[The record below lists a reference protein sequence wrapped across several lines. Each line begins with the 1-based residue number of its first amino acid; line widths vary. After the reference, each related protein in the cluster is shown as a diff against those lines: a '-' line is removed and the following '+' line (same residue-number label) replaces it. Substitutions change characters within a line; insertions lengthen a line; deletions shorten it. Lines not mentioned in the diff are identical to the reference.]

1 VQRRSPY
8 SYAAVV
14 VLAGFVG
21 LAVYALQD
29 AKSLDGRV
37 MRRVTV
43 NGRNVGGMKIDRLD
57 AVLAEVQTDL
67 ETMSVRVATP
77 DGGFSTTG
85 EALGIRID
93 TAELKRRTLLAN
105 RPDNFGGRLSGY
117 IKSWYSTVRVPVPV
131 SVAIPDTVAV
141 LQVNEGTRRRD
152 PVDPQLK
159 IRKGKYV
166 VLPGSDGEGIDA
178 KRLAD
183 AITSAIETGERPPM
197 VSARRVPLP
206 STFTTGELESLA
218 TKATEL
224 TTNPLTYTVDGK
236 PGEITSQQL
245 RDWLKPA
252 IVDREVQLTLDETKT
267 LRGLREAVGFNI
279 RPVQNARL
287 AINAAGVVEPV
298 KSQSGLR
305 CCKPDTVA
313 ELQRAF
319 NGSLPQPV
327 AIKLEEVLPAVTTEE
342 VLSIGVKEPIATF
355 TTKHRAGEARV
366 KNIHRISD
374 LVRGV
379 VIKPGESFSV
389 NDFVGDRTASK
400 GFVEAHSIADG
411 VLIDSY
417 GGGISQFATTLFNAA
432 FFAGLDI
439 PKYKPHSIYIS
450 RYPYGREATLSYPYV
465 DLVLKN
471 NTPYGVM
478 IWPTYTASSITIAL
492 YSTPWARSDVFG
504 QVKKDK
510 DQCTDVFT
518 TRLRKFPN
526 GDEKKDVFKARY
538 LPGEGVSCDGSP
550 TAGVSTTAPA
560 RTTTRVPRKTT
571 SAGSSESSDT
581 KGTRD
586 TKGSSNADS
595 GNDSGNN
602 SGNDTG
608 NGDSGSSG
616 SSKPSSKSRKSTKP
630 APVQAANPAP
640 SPDPSPAPA
649 PAPKPEPAPAPSP
662 EPAPTQAPG
671 PVEVKPPVTSVS

>member
-29 AKSLDGRV
+29 ARSLDGRV

-43 NGRNVGGMKIDRLD
+43 NGRNVGGLKAEPLD
-57 AVLAEVQTDL
+57 SVLAEVQTDL

-105 RPDNFGGRLSGY
+105 RPENLGGRLSGY
-117 IKSWYSTVRVPVPV
+117 IKSWYSTASVPVPV
-131 SVAIPDTVAV
+131 SVSIPDIVSV
-141 LQVNEGTRRRD
+141 LQLNEGTRRRD

-183 AITSAIETGERPPM
+183 SITSAIESGERPPM

-206 STFTTGELESLA
+206 STFTTAELETLA
-218 TKATEL
+218 TKATAL
-224 TTNPLTYTVDGK
+224 TANPLTYTVDGK

-245 RDWLKPA
+245 HDWLKPA

-267 LRGLREAVGFNI
+267 LRGLREVVGSNI

-287 AINAAGVVEPV
+287 AINAAGVVEPI

-305 CCKPDTVA
+305 CCKADTVA

-327 AIKLEEVLPAVTTEE
+327 AIKLEEVRPAVTTEE
-342 VLSIGVKEPIATF
+342 ITSIGVTEPIATF

-366 KNIHRISD
+366 TNIHRISD

-389 NDFVGDRTASK
+389 NEFVGDRTAAK

-411 VLIDSY
+411 VLVDSY

-478 IWPTYTASSITIAL
+478 IWPTYTASSITISL

-550 TAGVSTTAPA
+550 TAGVSTTAPP
-560 RTTTRVPRKTT
+560 RTTTRAPRKTT
-571 SAGSSESSDT
+571 SADQGSSGSSDT
-581 KGTRD
+581 KAT
-586 TKGSSNADS
+586 S
-595 GNDSGNN
+595 GNDS
-602 SGNDTG
+602 SGASGDSG
-608 NGDSGSSG
+608 NGDSGG
-616 SSKPSSKSRKSTKP
+616 TPSSTKPRKSTKP
-630 APVQAANPAP
+630 APVQAGNPSPSPSPEPAPAP
-640 SPDPSPAPA
+640 SPA
-649 PAPKPEPAPAPSP
+649 PAPKPEPAPAP
-662 EPAPTQAPG
+662 EPAPTQPPG

>member
-43 NGRNVGGMKIDRLD
+43 NGRDVGGLKVDQLD
-57 AVLAEVQTDL
+57 SVLAEVQADL

-93 TAELKRRTLLAN
+93 SAELKRRTLLAN
-105 RPDNFGGRLSGY
+105 RPENLGGRLSGY
-117 IKSWYSTVRVPVPV
+117 IKSWYSTISVAVPV
-131 SVAIPDTVAV
+131 SVSIPDTVSV
-141 LQVNEGTRRRD
+141 LQLNEGTRRRD

-178 KRLAD
+178 RRLAD
-183 AITSAIETGERPPM
+183 SITSAIETGERPPM

-206 STFTTGELESLA
+206 STFTTAELESLA
-218 TKATEL
+218 IKATAL
-224 TTNPLTYTVDGK
+224 TGNPLTYTVDGK
-236 PGEITSQQL
+236 PGEITSKQL

-267 LRGLREAVGFNI
+267 LRGLREAVGSNI

-287 AINAAGVVEPV
+287 AINAAGAVEPI

-305 CCKPDTVA
+305 CCKADTVT

-319 NGSLPQPV
+319 NGSLPQPI
-327 AIKLEEVLPAVTTEE
+327 AIKLEEVRPAVTTEE
-342 VLSIGVKEPIATF
+342 VTSIGVKEPIATF

-379 VIKPGESFSV
+379 VVKPGESFSV
-389 NDFVGDRTASK
+389 NDFVGDRTAAK

-411 VLIDSY
+411 VLVDSY

-550 TAGVSTTAPA
+550 TAGVSTTAPP
-560 RTTTRVPRKTT
+560 RTTTRVRKTT
-571 SAGSSESSDT
+571 SAESSGGSGSADT
-581 KGTRD
+581 KAPSN
-586 TKGSSNADS
+586 SSSGDS
-595 GNDSGNN
+595 GNTDSGNN
-602 SGNDTG
+602 GSS
-608 NGDSGSSG
+608 NGDSSSSKT
-616 SSKPSSKSRKSTKP
+616 SSKPRKSTKP

-640 SPDPSPAPA
+640 SPEPEPSPAPA
-649 PAPKPEPAPAPSP
+649 PAPKPEPAPAPTP
-662 EPAPTQAPG
+662 DPAPTQPPG
-671 PVEVKPPVTSVS
+671 PVEVRPPVTSVS